1 LLPSAHYFS
10 GVIIFSIMGIFGLI
24 PKTLNYLVLMVA
36 LSVCLDLDFFL
47 SDQHR
52 EIVTHSLVFWGIL
65 VSITVAVRPE
75 YWIVAP
81 PVLAHLL
88 LDSIDWGVMIFY
100 PFSKKKLGLRILKPR
115 ETNEPASFSNS
126 IKNYMLNRKLLYL
139 EGALLVTSIVL
150 LAGVVFC
157 S

>member
-1 LLPSAHYFS
+1 
-10 GVIIFSIMGIFGLI
+10 MGIFGLI